1 MNESIHGHQ
10 VMEMMMQ
17 SDKVLGKAA
26 LIAEI
31 AIKFGEE
38 TRFHT
43 CSASDLSADE
53 LIQFFSSKG
62 KVVETSEGISMAQ
75 SHHC

>member
-17 SDKVLGKAA
+17 SDKVLDKAA

-43 CSASDLSADE
+43 CSANDLSADE
-53 LIQFFSSKG
+53 LIQCFSSKG
-62 KVVETSEGISMAQ
+62 KFVETSEDISMAQ